1 MNFLLACYNEIIEM
15 RVKWKSKELS
25 IIIQL
30 QISLY
35 VKRIMKNLITDQSFV
50 DPFNKSY
57 CLKICRYTLKN
68 VMNWNIFAGWT
79 SCHLWEFAVWC
90 KFAYLTNKWT
100 CNTINLKY
108 ISLYITYLYI
118 KPSSGGKKTEKG
130 INLINFLF

>member
-1 MNFLLACYNEIIEM
+1 MK
-15 RVKWKSKELS
+15 VKWKSKELS
-25 IIIQL
+25 INYSASNILINIHVAQ
-30 QISLY
+30 Y
-35 VKRIMKNLITDQSFV
+35 ENLITDQSFV

-57 CLKICRYTLKN
+57 CLDICRYTLKN
-68 VMNWNIFAGWT
+68 VMNWNVFAGWT
-79 SCHLWEFAVWC
+79 NYSSCHLWEFAVWC